1 MIEMLIPTSLGPEKR
16 ASDWLLRVEWKR
28 M

>member
-1 MIEMLIPTSLGPEKR
+1 MIEILIPTSLGPEKR